1 MSDMVR
7 IGAVT
12 LASGENWGHYITNDG
27 THCYVALDTSPARVV
42 KVRMS
47 DMARIGAVTL
57 ISGENWGWDITNDG
71 THCYVALYTSP
82 ARVVKVRMSDMV
94 RIGAVTLASGEDW
107 SWAITNDGTH
117 CYVAHYTSPARVVKV
132 RMSDMARIGAVTL
145 ASGEDGARDITND
158 GTHCY
163 VALDTSPARV
173 VKVRMSDMV
182 RIGAVTLASGED
194 GSWAT
199 ITNDGTHCYV
209 AHYTFPARVV
219 KVDMGQDRLVVTVKS
234 ARYKIGIPGVI
245 VTVDGVGSA
254 ETDNSGQVTFYGLPL
269 GQKYNYRVNKE
280 GYTPVFGSETLTET
294 NAGIIIYLEF
304 AEQPFVGYP
313 PGTRIKL
320 QFRVGDSVPYPMG
333 AYFVDRNDSQT
344 GAATIKINGR
354 NAIGKYLRDQSLD
367 EKYEFAP
374 GVPLARF
381 SDMLTAAGMVK
392 FVVATG
398 GNFADEMVLTPDKTY
413 LDAINE
419 MLKLLP
425 GWVIVE
431 NQSGTVIIAPTDD
444 VNMEQP
450 GTHLFY
456 RHRDLFSVA
465 VTKDDWKV
473 YTRVCAHTADF
484 SLKAYRSVLSS
495 LTWSPP
501 APKTYYG
508 PVPDEVTEAEAG
520 AYADYLAE
528 LCRDSGE
535 VEEFVGPFRPQVMP
549 GDTAEIAEEIGSRKV
564 GTVTTVIHRF
574 GKQGF
579 LTLLTVDSGGRV
591 AKARFSDFLQMSR

>member
-145 ASGEDGARDITND
+145 ASGENWARDITND

-163 VALDTSPARV
+163 VTLDTSPARV
-173 VKVRMSDMV
+173 VKVRMSDMA
-182 RIGAVTLASGED
+182 RIGAVTLISGED
-194 GSWAT
+194 QARAIT
-199 ITNDGTHCYV
+199 IAGPHCYV